1 VIPEDIKHGAEL
13 VCSYNACRNAG
24 TKFRYCVHCSLPVAK
39 RNFFKRHKHAG
50 KIPTNRLVDGL
61 HKDDDDMSSSDGED
75 KKPAKKR
82 AKKFDA
88 KKLLDKL
95 VAQKAKEVTVEVE
108 DKPKK
113 SISSGEMARR
123 VENRKKTWET
133 LLGKRPRS
141 NNQKLMLKW
150 VQSVLAASDQTTP
163 VLAAS
168 DQTTPEEKETSEPK
182 ATENGTTDKKMD
194 ELISTKNSAVE
205 EDASS
210 GNTMDDDGDV
220 SSVEKNDKG
229 KPEED
234 GNISDGSTSSSDGS
248 MDLRAHKKLKFA

>member
-24 TKFRYCVHCSLPVAK
+24 TKFRYCVQCSLPVAK

-61 HKDDDDMSSSDGED
+61 HKDDDDVSSSDGED

-82 AKKFDA
+82 VKKWDA

-95 VAQKAKEVTVEVE
+95 VVQKAKEVTVQVE

-113 SISSGEMARR
+113 SISSGEMAHL
-123 VENRKKTWET
+123 VENRKKTWEI

-141 NNQKLMLKW
+141 NNQKSMLKW
-150 VQSVLAASDQTTP
+150 VQHVLAASDQT
-163 VLAAS
+163 A
-168 DQTTPEEKETSEPK
+168 PEEKETSEPK
-182 ATENGTTDKKMD
+182 ATKNGTTEKKMD
-194 ELISTKNSAVE
+194 KLISTKNSAVE

-210 GNTMDDDGDV
+210 RNTMEDDGDV

-248 MDLRAHKKLKFA
+248 VDLRAHKKLKTA